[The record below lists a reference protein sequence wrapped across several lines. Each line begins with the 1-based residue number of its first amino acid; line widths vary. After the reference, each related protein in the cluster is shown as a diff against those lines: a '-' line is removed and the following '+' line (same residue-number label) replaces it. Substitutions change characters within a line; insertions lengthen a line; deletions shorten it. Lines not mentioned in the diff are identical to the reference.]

1 MATQEDAAAQKRIAE
16 DMSDITKRTY
26 RDSANMSAM
35 TLINLCCLPGT
46 FAAVGHLPSERT
58 HIQSL
63 IKDARHSSVP
73 VSSISIT
80 TGHRA
85 LYPRGYGCIG

>member
-16 DMSDITKRTY
+16 DMSDISKRTY

-46 FAAVGHLPSERT
+46 FAAVSGF
-58 HIQSL
+58 
-63 IKDARHSSVP
+63 
-73 VSSISIT
+73 
-80 TGHRA
+80 
-85 LYPRGYGCIG
+85 